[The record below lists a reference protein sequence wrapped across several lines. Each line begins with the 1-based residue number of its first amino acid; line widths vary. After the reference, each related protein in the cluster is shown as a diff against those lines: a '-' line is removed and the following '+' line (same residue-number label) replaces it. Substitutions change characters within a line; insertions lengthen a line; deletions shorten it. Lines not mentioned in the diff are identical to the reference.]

1 MAQGKK
7 TSSQK
12 KSEVLIAKIKDP
24 EKSLRDIEK
33 ETGVKKDAAWDIINK
48 DLPELATS
56 SDILKNL
63 LEKDLEIL
71 DAIQKRKAERIKDK
85 EKPVNDNDI
94 DKWDN
99 TATKRRLLFENKGKW
114 DDKTPITIQI

>member
-1 MAQGKK
+1 MAKGKK

-33 ETGVKKDAAWDIINK
+33 ETGVKKSTAKDIL
-48 DLPELATS
+48 DEELPVVRTS

-99 TATKRRLLFENKGKW
+99 TATKRRLLFENKGE
-114 DDKTPITIQI
+114 